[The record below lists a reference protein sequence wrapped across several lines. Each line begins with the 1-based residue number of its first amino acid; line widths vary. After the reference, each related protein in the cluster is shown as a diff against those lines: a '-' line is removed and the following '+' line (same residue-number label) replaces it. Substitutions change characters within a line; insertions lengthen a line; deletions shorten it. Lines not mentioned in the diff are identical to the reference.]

1 MKGNRYM
8 TFLGIV
14 LTIVFLILQC
24 NGIIAWEW
32 YTIVSPLFIVIG
44 IKILKWIILSIIG
57 IIAIIFVSK
66 E

>member
-1 MKGNRYM
+1 M

-14 LTIVFLILQC
+14 LTIVFLVLQC

-32 YTIVSPLFIVIG
+32 YAIVSPLFIVIG
-44 IKILKWIILSIIG
+44 LKILKWIILSIIS

>member
-1 MKGNRYM
+1 M

-14 LTIVFLILQC
+14 LTIVFLVLQC
-24 NGIIAWEW
+24 NGIITWEW
-32 YTIVSPLFIVIG
+32 YAIVSPLFIVIG
-44 IKILKWIILSIIG
+44 LKILKWIILSIIS